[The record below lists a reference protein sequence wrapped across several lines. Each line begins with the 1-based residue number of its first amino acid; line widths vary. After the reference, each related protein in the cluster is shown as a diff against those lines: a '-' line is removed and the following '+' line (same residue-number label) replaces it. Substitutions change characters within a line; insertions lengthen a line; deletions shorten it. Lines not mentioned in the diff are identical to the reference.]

1 MNDQRPMQK
10 KTIVTALI
18 AGVIFFFG
26 ISFILAGLYINE
38 SKNNSL
44 NREFVTKEHTLPV
57 TKGDTLMNML
67 KSRGIDSVI
76 AHAAI
81 SALKKAYDP
90 RNLKPGQEVTFL
102 YQHPQD
108 DERNLRFLGV
118 NIKVDRERD
127 VLTTLNSNNEFVIK
141 QFRKVLTTHAYRSGG
156 VIETSL
162 YESALKA
169 GLPLTV
175 LMQLVQPFSFDVDF
189 QRDIQPG
196 DRFDVMYECDL
207 DENGTVVREG
217 PVLYATLTLRNNTL
231 RIYSHTTL
239 GGDTEFYNEAGQTVR
254 KTLMRTPIN
263 GARLSSRYGMR
274 KHPILGYSRMH
285 RGLDFAAEAGTPI
298 MASGSG
304 TVSYVGRKGGYGKYV
319 LIRHANSYAT
329 AYAHLSDFSRGLHSG
344 KQVKQGEVIGY
355 VGSTGLSTGAHLHYE
370 VHCRGAQ
377 INPARVKFPPR
388 RTLTGAERERFL
400 ATKADL
406 ERKFAGL
413 EVKTIIAR
421 GN

>member
-1 MNDQRPMQK
+1 
-10 KTIVTALI
+10 
-18 AGVIFFFG
+18 
-26 ISFILAGLYINE
+26 
-38 SKNNSL
+38 
-44 NREFVTKEHTLPV
+44 
-57 TKGDTLMNML
+57 MNML
-67 KSRGIDSVI
+67 ISRGINSGI

-90 RNLKPGQEVTFL
+90 RNLKPGQEVTLL

-108 DERNLRFLGV
+108 DEKNLRFLGV
-118 NIKVDRERD
+118 NIKIDPERD
-127 VLTTLNSNNEFVIK
+127 IRTTLNGDNEFVIK
-141 QFRKVLTTHAYRSGG
+141 QIRKVLTTHAYRAGG

-162 YESALKA
+162 YESALKT
-169 GLPLTV
+169 GLSLNI

-196 DRFDVMYECDL
+196 DRFEIMYECDL

-217 PVLYATLTLRNNTL
+217 PVLYATLTLRDNTL

-239 GGDTEFYNEAGQTVR
+239 GGETEYFNEAGQTVR

-274 KHPILGYSRMH
+274 RHPILGYSRMH
-285 RGLDFAAEAGTPI
+285 KGLDFAAEKGTSV

-304 TVSYVGRKGGYGKYV
+304 TVSYAGRRGNYGKYV
-319 LIRHANSYAT
+319 LVRHANGYAT
-329 AYAHLSDFSRGLHSG
+329 AYAHLSGFSRGLRPG

-355 VGSTGLSTGAHLHYE
+355 VGSTGLSTGPHLHYE
-370 VHCRGAQ
+370 VHHRGAQ
-377 INPARVKFPPR
+377 INPSRVKFPPR
-388 RTLTGAERERFL
+388 RTLTGTERERFL
-400 ATKADL
+400 ATKSDL
-406 ERKFAGL
+406 ETKFAGL
-413 EVKTIIAR
+413 TGKTTTIAR